1 MATSKSSPADN
12 EKAKGR
18 KAPSEAKAKRE
29 AKPKAGKQDK
39 AGKSGNAERASKP
52 SKAVKE
58 SFRFPAEDHALFAR
72 LKARAKLAGR
82 PAKKGELVRA
92 GLRLLISLD
101 EAVLVEQLRQLD
113 AKRRD

>member
-1 MATSKSSPADN
+1 MF
-12 EKAKGR
+12 
-18 KAPSEAKAKRE
+18 AP
-29 AKPKAGKQDK
+29 
-39 AGKSGNAERASKP
+39 
-52 SKAVKE
+52 
-58 SFRFPAEDHALFAR
+58 

-101 EAVLVEQLRQLD
+101 EPVLVERLRQLD